1 MQILY
6 FWGVEILYLLIY
18 MLHDTYKKHYFHIL
32 PSNEDSYLQNDQYHS
47 PVLISLIPLCSRLC
61 QHKIMLY
68 KLELKLH
75 VQFSKF
81 YAGTT
86 NTGTTNT
93 GTLNCILV

>member
-81 YAGTT
+81 LCRYYQYRYSELYTRKM
-86 NTGTTNT
+86 
-93 GTLNCILV
+93 